1 MNDRTEPELAAW
13 SGKRWI
19 LTVLLI
25 AAFQIALLAWLSEP
39 AKTAPPLTRSELQFR
54 LLGTS
59 ETDAASRSNI
69 FNADPT
75 LFALVSP
82 RGFSQSAWLLIPR
95 FDSPVKKQPDPPQ
108 FLSLA
113 SEELTADFAEFIQT
127 NQLPED
133 LFLESGP
140 PLDDTPHLVAPG
152 LVSGTTVTLEGPL
165 QSRSLLSLA
174 GLPQR
179 TDLLLTNTVV
189 QVLVNAAGMTVSAAL
204 LSSCKVPEADTA
216 ALAFARTARF
226 APLRSS
232 ALTNHAT
239 TASLTFGNLVFQWC
253 SFRWEPPTT
262 VGAGF

>member
-1 MNDRTEPELAAW
+1 M
-13 SGKRWI
+13 
-19 LTVLLI
+19 
-25 AAFQIALLAWLSEP
+25 F
-39 AKTAPPLTRSELQFR
+39 RSFR
-54 LLGTS
+54 Q
-59 ETDAASRSNI
+59 
-69 FNADPT
+69 
-75 LFALVSP
+75 
-82 RGFSQSAWLLIPR
+82 GFSQSAWLLIPR

-113 SEELTADFAEFIQT
+113 SEELTAEFAEFIQT
-127 NQLPED
+127 NRLPEE
-133 LFLESGP
+133 LVSGKRA
-140 PLDDTPHLVAPG
+140 PLIDTPHLVAPG

-165 QSRSLLSLA
+165 QSDVLSLA